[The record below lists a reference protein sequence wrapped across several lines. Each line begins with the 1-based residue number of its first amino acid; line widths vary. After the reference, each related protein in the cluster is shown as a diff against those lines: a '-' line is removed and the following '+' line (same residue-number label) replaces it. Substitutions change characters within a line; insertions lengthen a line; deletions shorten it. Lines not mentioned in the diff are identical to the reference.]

1 MMMDAKNELV
11 YIYVSLLL
19 LFLHIQLFKFLSST
33 SPLKKSV
40 KKFPDF
46 LLGFT
51 SLISFWHAFDFVEG
65 TLMTASAHII
75 TAVIG
80 SGVLSLSWALAQLG
94 WIAGIIALLIFS
106 LITLLTC
113 ILLTDCYRSPDPITG
128 RRNYNYME
136 AVKNNLGKTIADFL
150 SVVNN
155 YFMRLIYAFFFLTS
169 RASQN
174 CVIWERK

>member
-1 MMMDAKNELV
+1 METQTAVSSFAVEPGDISSKFDDDGRKNR
-11 YIYVSLLL
+11 
-19 LFLHIQLFKFLSST
+19 T
-33 SPLKKSV
+33 
-40 KKFPDF
+40 
-46 LLGFT
+46 
-51 SLISFWHAFDFVEG
+51 G

-94 WIAGIIALLIFS
+94 WIAGIIVLLIFS

-136 AVKNNLGKTIADFL
+136 AVKNNLGISIGYTITAAI
-150 SVVNN
+150 SMV
-155 YFMRLIYAFFFLTS
+155 
-169 RASQN
+169 
-174 CVIWERK
+174 